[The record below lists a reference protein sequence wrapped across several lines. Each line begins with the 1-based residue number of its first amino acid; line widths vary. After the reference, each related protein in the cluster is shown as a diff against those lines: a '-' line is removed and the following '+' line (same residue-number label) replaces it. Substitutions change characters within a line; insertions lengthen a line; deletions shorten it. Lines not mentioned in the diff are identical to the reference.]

1 MGFYLERFVEGR
13 KTLETD
19 QFIIGL
25 LYLFD
30 RFLQNL
36 LHIIFRTIEYP
47 SQQLLPKMIQTIII
61 SILFLHANQFS
72 TIRILIM
79 NRMERNNIQI
89 TKKALPL

>member
-1 MGFYLERFVEGR
+1 MLKSKNYCIPNSNILVGIR
-13 KTLETD
+13 
-19 QFIIGL
+19 
-25 LYLFD
+25 
-30 RFLQNL
+30 
-36 LHIIFRTIEYP
+36 
-47 SQQLLPKMIQTIII
+47 MIQTIII